1 MADWEQTDA
10 LLHWLASFDL
20 ESDSFIQDPNKLLDG
35 RVFAT
40 IYNKIAS
47 DSIDISKLSQV
58 NKESDWI
65 YMLLNMRQIASH
77 ITPLLKE
84 NGFDLSV
91 DLNSLVRKKD
101 QNELLKFLKYFLFF
115 SMKAPNR
122 KISISGVRSLDK
134 SYQIHIQTILEEFTS
149 KKKEQD
155 SETSAQQQLQQA
167 QKANAE
173 SQAQKQKL
181 QQLKSEIEK
190 LKAKSAEKEQ
200 EIKQKTTEV
209 EQIDSDINNKIQ
221 SAINEVK
228 DKYSKE
234 SAARESILA
243 EIKQHEE
250 SIENAKKQVSDLK
263 AKEQEISKELEKG
276 NVSELSALQL
286 NTKLKIIK
294 RKAMKIITT
303 DESGNSDDKEP
314 PSVEEIISLFKI
326 PEKKATM
333 NKLKDFINNYD
344 KNVLMKKAELDA
356 MKAQLDE
363 QNKKASTALLRRV
376 AQLNAEMDASPLG
389 EGKRKTFQLRRAIQK
404 LGNDIENLE
413 KNNGNFAE
421 LPELQK
427 ELTNMAQRKAYES
440 DLLAKKLSFMQSTAE
455 QCGLR
460 LERLKLHVG
469 LQMHSNRLNRWKN
482 CFSSGFEKPR
492 TT

>member
-209 EQIDSDINNKIQ
+209 EQIDSHINNKIQ
-221 SAINEVK
+221 
-228 DKYSKE
+228 
-234 SAARESILA
+234 
-243 EIKQHEE
+243 
-250 SIENAKKQVSDLK
+250 
-263 AKEQEISKELEKG
+263 
-276 NVSELSALQL
+276 
-286 NTKLKIIK
+286 
-294 RKAMKIITT
+294 
-303 DESGNSDDKEP
+303 
-314 PSVEEIISLFKI
+314 
-326 PEKKATM
+326 
-333 NKLKDFINNYD
+333 
-344 KNVLMKKAELDA
+344 
-356 MKAQLDE
+356 
-363 QNKKASTALLRRV
+363 
-376 AQLNAEMDASPLG
+376 
-389 EGKRKTFQLRRAIQK
+389 
-404 LGNDIENLE
+404 
-413 KNNGNFAE
+413 
-421 LPELQK
+421 
-427 ELTNMAQRKAYES
+427 
-440 DLLAKKLSFMQSTAE
+440 
-455 QCGLR
+455 
-460 LERLKLHVG
+460 
-469 LQMHSNRLNRWKN
+469 
-482 CFSSGFEKPR
+482 
-492 TT
+492 